1 MDFFSEVTKLICPDF
16 SVDQVRSSVVV
27 LEREN
32 ISLKQEN
39 ASLRA
44 TLDQD
49 RVGRM
54 TLEQKL
60 VEAESQLVSARVTL
74 EGERGEIRRLKNQVH
89 TYFWVVQLYANFV
102 ARTRIFK

>member
-1 MDFFSEVTKLICPDF
+1 
-16 SVDQVRSSVVV
+16 VVI

-32 ISLKQEN
+32 LSLKQEN

-44 TLDQD
+44 TLEQD
-49 RVGRM
+49 RAGRM

-74 EGERGEIRRLKNQVH
+74 EGERGEIRRLKNQV
-89 TYFWVVQLYANFV
+89 LYSFS
-102 ARTRIFK
+102 IC

>member
-1 MDFFSEVTKLICPDF
+1 
-16 SVDQVRSSVVV
+16 VVI

-32 ISLKQEN
+32 LSLKQEN

-74 EGERGEIRRLKNQVH
+74 EGERGEIRRLKNQVPK
-89 TYFWVVQLYANFV
+89 YFKFVKFYANCV
-102 ARTRIFK
+102 ARMRIFR